1 MIKWREAWADV
12 TNRMLA
18 EKDID
23 EQIDHRS
30 FKERGITEQ
39 PTIHEGV
46 TAQIISRYKQK
57 QAQKAV
63 GECDEWLNWIKPEY
77 HKYNDL
83 KRETK
88 SKKCCLR
95 NLKSEQK
102 ATSKLNISK
111 QVTLSK
117 EIATLTEDMEELK
130 SELSS
135 LLLYYKDE
143 AEFKEL
149 CLKIPDYEEK
159 RKTYKNLQHTF
170 EARINEHT
178 KEFLS
183 LKDKIAL
190 DEKIALKKERETL
203 HPDTIAQARIHLQ
216 VAYKNRFNYNQFA
229 EAKTYISDLLDETE
243 REYSIRQR
251 LEQAKAQSKQ
261 QNHQQVNKSQKVI
274 R

>member
-23 EQIDHRS
+23 ERIDHRS

-39 PTIHEGV
+39 QNIREGV

-117 EIATLTEDMEELK
+117 EIATLTEDMEELNPNFQVCF
-130 SELSS
+130 
-135 LLLYYKDE
+135 YIIRTRQN
-143 AEFKEL
+143 
-149 CLKIPDYEEK
+149 LK
-159 RKTYKNLQHTF
+159 
-170 EARINEHT
+170 
-178 KEFLS
+178 
-183 LKDKIAL
+183 
-190 DEKIALKKERETL
+190 
-203 HPDTIAQARIHLQ
+203 
-216 VAYKNRFNYNQFA
+216 NY
-229 EAKTYISDLLDETE
+229 
-243 REYSIRQR
+243 
-251 LEQAKAQSKQ
+251 
-261 QNHQQVNKSQKVI
+261 V
-274 R
+274 